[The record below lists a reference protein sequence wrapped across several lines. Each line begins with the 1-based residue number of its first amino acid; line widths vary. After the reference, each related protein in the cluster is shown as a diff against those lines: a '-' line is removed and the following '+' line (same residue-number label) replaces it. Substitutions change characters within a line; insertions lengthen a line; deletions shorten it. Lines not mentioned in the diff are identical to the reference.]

1 MRQDLI
7 LIGAYS
13 AVLCCTG
20 CEILPFERKA
30 AAARFQ
36 HLDTEIITACRV
48 AVTFHSKLRE
58 EDTETNQK
66 VEQFDHPQRAVGS
79 IEGQGH
85 SAAPPS
91 PSDNGIPSANF
102 HSWHSIPD
110 KGAAPAGDDRS
121 LSMDSSL
128 PLSGS
133 TSDSTMTR
141 CYDHSSPP
149 PVAAPS
155 ILSGSSLR
163 SDSLFVPLQ
172 RVDMTGPMPS
182 SANTMVISS
191 SATLRGVPWTRTDH
205 VDVHD
210 PIVASISSIS
220 STHTPSDKH
229 PAARTT
235 SESPQTASRPERL
248 EAILAS
254 PPPQPPP
261 SKGKEHLP
269 KSPISLLRKSHESPL
284 NKSSLSGRSAWC
296 GSVSLRTAPTRSTS
310 PSPSPSKQVSALS
323 DKVERLSERIV
334 QVENEKTAVQA
345 EFQRQQALQQQALQ
359 QLHMDKSKTEAVNE
373 KLKNII
379 YDLQITIEDNSSDLS
394 LLRVGEEKAK
404 EEIDRLL
411 EKCGKDRAAMTV
423 IVEENTEL
431 KTRISAL
438 QKSKKSMKGI
448 LKKEISSVNVTA
460 ETYSNLK
467 AILNRKLHLEEE
479 SMLLSAD
486 RDAGTDRDKD
496 AGTDRD
502 RERVTAEYASDGYGG
517 GDVQLKI
524 AVSIPDCGPG
534 SSPDATLRRQSNLA
548 LREYKRALGVLC
560 CLSATFLFSCVL
572 TALLSAAHP
581 SQQVIY
587 VTSVSISSL
596 HPIDPLKSP

>member
-1 MRQDLI
+1 
-7 LIGAYS
+7 
-13 AVLCCTG
+13 
-20 CEILPFERKA
+20 
-30 AAARFQ
+30 
-36 HLDTEIITACRV
+36 
-48 AVTFHSKLRE
+48 
-58 EDTETNQK
+58 
-66 VEQFDHPQRAVGS
+66 
-79 IEGQGH
+79 
-85 SAAPPS
+85 
-91 PSDNGIPSANF
+91 
-102 HSWHSIPD
+102 
-110 KGAAPAGDDRS
+110 
-121 LSMDSSL
+121 
-128 PLSGS
+128 
-133 TSDSTMTR
+133 
-141 CYDHSSPP
+141 
-149 PVAAPS
+149 
-155 ILSGSSLR
+155 
-163 SDSLFVPLQ
+163 
-172 RVDMTGPMPS
+172 
-182 SANTMVISS
+182 
-191 SATLRGVPWTRTDH
+191 
-205 VDVHD
+205 
-210 PIVASISSIS
+210 
-220 STHTPSDKH
+220 
-229 PAARTT
+229 
-235 SESPQTASRPERL
+235 
-248 EAILAS
+248 
-254 PPPQPPP
+254 
-261 SKGKEHLP
+261 
-269 KSPISLLRKSHESPL
+269 
-284 NKSSLSGRSAWC
+284 
-296 GSVSLRTAPTRSTS
+296 
-310 PSPSPSKQVSALS
+310 
-323 DKVERLSERIV
+323 LSERIV

-411 EKCGKDRAAMTV
+411 EKCGKDRVAMTV

-486 RDAGTDRDKD
+486 RDAGTDRD
-496 AGTDRD
+496 

-534 SSPDATLRRQSNLA
+534 SSPDAALRRQSNLA
-548 LREYKRALGVLC
+548 VREYKRALGVLC